1 MQRQIKNDIVPKQMQ
16 LVGLLSQKCLFTT
29 TDYQVTE
36 TTDDFVFRIPKKIL
50 LNMNF
55 EKNAI
60 STKNQK
66 TEEKLDKFHQLLADS
81 KDFQVRTRQDID
93 TQITNER
100 NNWDM
105 E

>member
-1 MQRQIKNDIVPKQMQ
+1 MQTQLKNEIVPKQMQ
-16 LVGLLSQKCLFTT
+16 LAGLLSQQCLFTT

-36 TTDDFVFRIPKKIL
+36 TTDDFIFRIPKKIL
-50 LNMNF
+50 LDVNF
-55 EKNAI
+55 DKNATNSKDKKI
-60 STKNQK
+60 Q
-66 TEEKLDKFHQLLADS
+66 EKLDKFHQLLTDS

-93 TQITNER
+93 EQIANER